1 MGNKKCSILK
11 WLNEPNPV
19 QWYGKIFLK
28 FRSIHLAVFNS
39 TTNMEP
45 GEISIR
51 MLVKKEIKESEDWIG
66 TLVAPDF
73 NNPTS
78 PENLLTNHPRITAA

>member
-1 MGNKKCSILK
+1 MGAQ
-11 WLNEPNPV
+11 E
-19 QWYGKIFLK
+19 
-28 FRSIHLAVFNS
+28 
-39 TTNMEP
+39 
-45 GEISIR
+45 
-51 MLVKKEIKESEDWIG
+51 KEDGIG

>member
-1 MGNKKCSILK
+1 
-11 WLNEPNPV
+11 
-19 QWYGKIFLK
+19 
-28 FRSIHLAVFNS
+28 
-39 TTNMEP
+39 MEV
-45 GEISIR
+45 I
-51 MLVKKEIKESEDWIG
+51 KEIKESEDWIG